1 MKKNYNIFDES
12 IPEELKEQHQKVMA
26 QTKEILEKK
35 DEAYKK
41 LIDSI
46 KLKLK
51 ELEQS
56 SLDIDE
62 YIVGLMKIAIES
74 RKQLKQGE
82 KNNGY

>member
-41 LIDSI
+41 LIGSI
-46 KLKLK
+46 KHKLK

-56 SLDIDE
+56 QLNIDE
-62 YIVGLMKIAIES
+62 YIVGLMKIAVES
-74 RKQLKQGE
+74 RKQLKEGE
-82 KNNGY
+82 TK

>member
-1 MKKNYNIFDES
+1 MKKNFNIFDES

>member
-1 MKKNYNIFDES
+1 MKKNFNIFDES
-12 IPEELKEQHQKVMA
+12 ILEELKEQHQKVMA
-26 QTKEILEKK
+26 QTKEILEKE

-56 SLDIDE
+56 SLDLDE
-62 YIVGLMKIAIES
+62 YIVGLMKIAVES
-74 RKQLKQGE
+74 RKQLKEGE
-82 KNNGY
+82 NI

>member
-1 MKKNYNIFDES
+1 MKKNFNIFDES
-12 IPEELKEQHQKVMA
+12 ILEELKEQHQKVMA
-26 QTKEILEKK
+26 QTKEMLEKE

-62 YIVGLMKIAIES
+62 YIVGLMKIAVES
-74 RKQLKQGE
+74 RKQLKEGE
-82 KNNGY
+82 NI

>member
-1 MKKNYNIFDES
+1 MKKNYNIFDEA
-12 IPEELKEQHQKVMA
+12 IPEELQEQHQKVMA

-82 KNNGY
+82 KK